1 MKKNL
6 YFGSNFKMYK
16 NIRATE
22 EYLQA
27 FAAATKD
34 IRKENVQFFFIPSY
48 TSLESASRTS
58 VRNQFMLG
66 AQNMCWES
74 EGQYTGEISPEMLQ
88 ELGLDLVMVGHSER
102 RHGFGE
108 SNEIENKKV
117 KKALEYGFTTLLAI
131 GETKEEKEYGVAI
144 EVLRTQLKTGLHNIS
159 PEAAGEKIWIA
170 YEPVWSIGA
179 DGIPAPVEYAQNMHR
194 EIRGC
199 LTELFGEKSSEIPI
213 LYGGSVNAR
222 NGKALITQPDIDGL
236 FTTRTAFQVDA
247 FARLIR
253 DAIKACEQS

>member
-1 MKKNL
+1 M
-6 YFGSNFKMYK
+6 
-16 NIRATE
+16 
-22 EYLQA
+22 
-27 FAAATKD
+27 
-34 IRKENVQFFFIPSY
+34 
-48 TSLESASRTS
+48 
-58 VRNQFMLG
+58 
-66 AQNMCWES
+66 
-74 EGQYTGEISPEMLQ
+74 
-88 ELGLDLVMVGHSER
+88 
-102 RHGFGE
+102 
-108 SNEIENKKV
+108 
-117 KKALEYGFTTLLAI
+117 
-131 GETKEEKEYGVAI
+131 AI